1 KYYRY
6 IGWHDEEF
14 KRLTKSG
21 TKELVFRLDADDRTW
36 DASDGEERFLE
47 EVRKRLPHLVRN
59 VREQKGR
66 VEHVKEVE
74 LRRKERQY
82 LTDTRNNLTNFPHKD
97 LEIELKEGGRVR
109 MREIKSKLRDGNM
122 FPETHVRYRGDKDW
136 VELGEFLNEWI
147 KKRATIK
154 QIEYLDA
161 LQKQHGIST
170 EIAVD
175 DSRKEISERI
185 AALAPKQ
192 EGGLNR

>member
-1 KYYRY
+1 
-6 IGWHDEEF
+6 
-14 KRLTKSG
+14 
-21 TKELVFRLDADDRTW
+21 
-36 DASDGEERFLE
+36 
-47 EVRKRLPHLVRN
+47 
-59 VREQKGR
+59 
-66 VEHVKEVE
+66 
-74 LRRKERQY
+74 
-82 LTDTRNNLTNFPHKD
+82 
-97 LEIELKEGGRVR
+97 
-109 MREIKSKLRDGNM
+109 M

-192 EGGLNR
+192 EGGLNRGDSMEWGSAQRWVLFSIANSVYLEGRTC